1 MKFSKLRAS
10 FIALAISLPFQ
21 AHADLFSLTIDGVD
35 PAGPGGIFT
44 GSASPLP
51 GVFVGLGN
59 CNSPG
64 APASGPDPQCNGLA
78 ERNLLDSAAAVDAW
92 KVDHNSPTTTNAVIY
107 GFNFPLDQ
115 ILFHK
120 ITPLQFNNGDSK
132 SVSQGFDF
140 IVGYTGKYSSGPGG
154 DHCGMA
160 PPAGT
165 TPQDAWLYNVA
176 LGRNVTITNNNTL
189 ASISAFIPQ
198 SARLCIG
205 AIDTDWL
212 SIDPSNVVNIDLTS
226 IGGTSINFQLGGV
239 GPLSQGDP
247 NVPVIL
253 GANGLPL
260 PSTLALMG
268 VGLLGLARRLGVRK
282 QPAVD

>member
-1 MKFSKLRAS
+1 MGLASSLYLTSIHLAHLRTGAASICNLGSQLNCDLVNTSRFSELAGIPVSHLGSLLYVALLLASLLASRRPGFRARCQPY
-10 FIALAISLPFQ
+10 LLLLVGISV
-21 AHADLFSLTIDGVD
+21 LFSL
-35 PAGPGGIFT
+35 F
-44 GSASPLP
+44 
-51 GVFVGLGN
+51 
-59 CNSPG
+59 
-64 APASGPDPQCNGLA
+64 
-78 ERNLLDSAAAVDAW
+78 
-92 KVDHNSPTTTNAVIY
+92 
-107 GFNFPLDQ
+107 
-115 ILFHK
+115 
-120 ITPLQFNNGDSK
+120 
-132 SVSQGFDF
+132 
-140 IVGYTGKYSSGPGG
+140 
-154 DHCGMA
+154 
-160 PPAGT
+160 
-165 TPQDAWLYNVA
+165 
-176 LGRNVTITNNNTL
+176 L